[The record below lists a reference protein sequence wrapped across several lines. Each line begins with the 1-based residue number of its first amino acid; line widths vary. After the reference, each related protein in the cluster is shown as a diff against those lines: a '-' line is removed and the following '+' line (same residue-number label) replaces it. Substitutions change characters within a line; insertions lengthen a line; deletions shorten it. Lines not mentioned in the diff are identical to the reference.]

1 MSVLHLVA
9 APGALDA
16 CVAHVVEGDA
26 VLLLGDGVHAA
37 ADPRLAALDAP
48 VAAIDEDAAGRA
60 VALPPP
66 VRPLGYDGFVA
77 LVVDHDAS
85 VSWT

>member
-1 MSVLHLVA
+1 M
-9 APGALDA
+9 
-16 CVAHVVEGDA
+16 
-26 VLLLGDGVHAA
+26 
-37 ADPRLAALDAP
+37 
-48 VAAIDEDAAGRA
+48 AAIDEDAAGRA

-77 LVVDHDAS
+77 LVADHDTS